1 MELALFALNNF
12 LKRHEHALILLYNYV
27 NAEM

>member
-12 LKRHEHALILLYNYV
+12 LKRYERALILLYNYE